1 MYSSTSPEQLAA
13 RYDNWSANYEAD
25 LERDYG
31 WSAPQMTV
39 PLVEKWVPSGARI
52 LDAGAGT
59 GLVGELL
66 ARAGYGDLTGVDIST
81 EMIAR
86 ARLKGVYRDLRR
98 MELGKTLDFDS
109 NSFDAVTC
117 VGVLTLGH
125 APASSLNELV
135 RVTKPGGHVIFTMR
149 PDIREQGG
157 FEEKQTELENAGLW
171 KLVEVTEETQTMP
184 KGLPETTMQVWV
196 FEVTG

>member
-1 MYSSTSPEQLAA
+1 
-13 RYDNWSANYEAD
+13 
-25 LERDYG
+25 
-31 WSAPQMTV
+31 MTV

-66 ARAGYGDLTGVDIST
+66 ARAGYGDLNGVDIST

-109 NSFDAVTC
+109 NSFDAV
-117 VGVLTLGH
+117 
-125 APASSLNELV
+125 
-135 RVTKPGGHVIFTMR
+135 
-149 PDIREQGG
+149 
-157 FEEKQTELENAGLW
+157 
-171 KLVEVTEETQTMP
+171 
-184 KGLPETTMQVWV
+184 
-196 FEVTG
+196 

>member
-1 MYSSTSPEQLAA
+1 
-13 RYDNWSANYEAD
+13 
-25 LERDYG
+25 
-31 WSAPQMTV
+31 MTV

-66 ARAGYGDLTGVDIST
+66 ARAGYGDLNGVDIST